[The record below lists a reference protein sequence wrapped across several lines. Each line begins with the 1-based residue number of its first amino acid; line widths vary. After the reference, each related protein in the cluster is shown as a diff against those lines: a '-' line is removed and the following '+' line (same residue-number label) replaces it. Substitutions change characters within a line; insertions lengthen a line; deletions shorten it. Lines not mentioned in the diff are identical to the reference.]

1 MIETKKRLRETID
14 TQSKLIHK
22 KDEIIKKQLLDM
34 QDYKEEN
41 ADLREDN
48 INYRQALR
56 KILEESKKQQYG
68 SVENLQ
74 AKIKEL
80 VKTAINN

>member
-1 MIETKKRLRETID
+1 MLETKRILRETIT

-22 KDEIIKKQLLDM
+22 KDDIIKKQLLDL
-34 QDYKEEN
+34 QDYKDETAN
-41 ADLREDN
+41 LREDN
-48 INYRQALR
+48 TNYRMTLR
-56 KILEESKKQQYG
+56 KILEQAKSQQYG

-80 VKTAINN
+80 VQTAINN